1 MRDNV
6 ATNTLTQ
13 AQHEVLRHVDAGL
26 SNHEIAG
33 ALGITV
39 ATVKWHLHQVFEK
52 LGARNRTEAV
62 AIAREARLL
71 PTVAAERSLWNT

>member
-1 MRDNV
+1 MMRDNV
-6 ATNTLTQ
+6 AIDALTQ

-26 SNHEIAG
+26 SNQEVAS

-39 ATVKWHLHQVFEK
+39 ATVKWQLHQVFEK

-62 AIAREARLL
+62 AIARGKRLL
-71 PTVAAERSLWNT
+71 PTVAAAENPL